1 MSASLSTLSSSL
13 TFAGRRTLMNIILG
27 ISSYLIL
34 KHFIFNPTPL
44 NDLNQIIS
52 FLDIKANLMTDS
64 EAWIAAR
71 SSTIQATSMATFMI
85 ALLFGTRDYVLPSR
99 STATLIL
106 STLLYFSAGG
116 PRWVIMTLLILRL
129 TAEYFLEKMGVDER
143 ADFKLCSIT
152 VATTVFLW
160 IPATLDVLLQNYP
173 IEESI
178 RP

>member
-52 FLDIKANLMTDS
+52 FLGIKINLMTGS
-64 EAWIAAR
+64 EAWVAAR

-116 PRWVIMTLLILRL
+116 PRWVIMTSLILRL
-129 TAEYFLEKMGVDER
+129 TAEYFLEKMGIDER

-160 IPATLDVLLQNYP
+160 ISATLDVLLQNYP

-178 RP
+178 HP

>member
-1 MSASLSTLSSSL
+1 M
-13 TFAGRRTLMNIILG
+13 
-27 ISSYLIL
+27 IL

-44 NDLNQIIS
+44 NDLNQVIS
-52 FLDIKANLMTDS
+52 FLGIKANLITDS

-71 SSTIQATSMATFMI
+71 SSTIQATSMAAFMI

-116 PRWVIMTLLILRL
+116 SRWVIMTSLILRL
-129 TAEYFLEKMGVDER
+129 TAEYFLEKMGIDER

-152 VATTVFLW
+152 IATTVFLW

>member
-52 FLDIKANLMTDS
+52 FLGIKANLMIDS

-116 PRWVIMTLLILRL
+116 PRLAIITLLILRL
-129 TAEYFLEKMGVDER
+129 TAEYFLEKMGIDER

-152 VATTVFLW
+152 IATTVLLW

>member
-52 FLDIKANLMTDS
+52 FLGIKGNLMTDS

-71 SSTIQATSMATFMI
+71 SSAIQATSMATFMI

-116 PRWVIMTLLILRL
+116 PRWVIMTLLVLRL
-129 TAEYFLEKMGVDER
+129 TAEYFLEKMGIDER

-152 VATTVFLW
+152 IATTVFLW

-178 RP
+178 HP

>member
-13 TFAGRRTLMNIILG
+13 TFAGRRTLMNITLG

-44 NDLNQIIS
+44 NDLNQVIS
-52 FLDIKANLMTDS
+52 FLGIKANLITDS

-71 SSTIQATSMATFMI
+71 SSTIQATSMAAFMI

-116 PRWVIMTLLILRL
+116 SRWVIMTSLILRL
-129 TAEYFLEKMGVDER
+129 TAEYFLEKMGIDER

-152 VATTVFLW
+152 IATTVFLW

>member
-34 KHFIFNPTPL
+34 KHFMFNPTPL
-44 NDLNQIIS
+44 NDLNQITS
-52 FLDIKANLMTDS
+52 FLGIKTNLMTDS
-64 EAWIAAR
+64 EAWIIAR
-71 SSTIQATSMATFMI
+71 SSTIQATSMVAFII

-116 PRWVIMTLLILRL
+116 PRWVILTSLILRL
-129 TAEYFLEKMGVDER
+129 TVEYFLEKMGIDER
-143 ADFKLCSIT
+143 ADFKVCSIT

-160 IPATLDVLLQNYP
+160 IPATFDVLLQNYP

-178 RP
+178 HP

>member
-52 FLDIKANLMTDS
+52 FLGVKTNLTTDF
-64 EAWIAAR
+64 EAWITAR
-71 SSTIQATSMATFMI
+71 SSTIQATSMAAFMI

-106 STLLYFSAGG
+106 STLLYFSTGG
-116 PRWVIMTLLILRL
+116 PRWVILTSLILRL
-129 TAEYFLEKMGVDER
+129 TAEYFLEKREIDEH
-143 ADFKLCSIT
+143 ADFKVCFVT

-160 IPATLDVLLQNYP
+160 IPATFDVLLQNYP

>member
-52 FLDIKANLMTDS
+52 FLGIKANLMTDS
-64 EAWIAAR
+64 EAWTAAR

-116 PRWVIMTLLILRL
+116 PRWAIMTLLILRL
-129 TAEYFLEKMGVDER
+129 TAEYFLEKKWGSTS
-143 ADFKLCSIT
+143 A
-152 VATTVFLW
+152 
-160 IPATLDVLLQNYP
+160 PTLSYAP
-173 IEESI
+173 S
-178 RP
+178 R